1 MSVIQLAFD
10 MSVDP
15 VYRWENFFIS
25 SSNSEAITWIRQ
37 WPRWR
42 SRALIIN
49 GPAFSGKTHIAHLW
63 RSESKACFAEINHL
77 IFEDLSRYVEAN
89 PFLIIEDIG
98 PQCDETKLLHL
109 YNLIQEHEGYIL
121 FTTNTPP
128 SEWNIKLSDLD
139 SRLKAIPLV
148 NIHEPDD
155 ELLKAL
161 MIKRFSDCQL
171 RVPDRVV
178 SYLTKHMERS
188 YEAVEILCSSL
199 DRQSLEQKRSLTLP
213 FAREVL
219 LLK

>member
-1 MSVIQLAFD
+1 MSVVQLAFD

-15 VYRWENFFIS
+15 VYRWENYFIS
-25 SSNSEAITWIRQ
+25 SSNSEVITWVRQ

-42 SRALIIN
+42 SRALIVC
-49 GPAFSGKTHIAHLW
+49 GPQFSGKTHVAHLW
-63 RSESKACFAEINHL
+63 RSESKACFAEMDHIQ
-77 IFEDLSRYVEAN
+77 FEDLARYVEAN
-89 PFLIIEDIG
+89 PFLIIEDIN
-98 PQCDETKLLHL
+98 QRVDETKLLHL

-128 SEWNIKLSDLD
+128 SHWNIKLSDLD

-148 NIHEPDD
+148 TIQQPDD

-171 RVPDRVV
+171 RVPERVV
-178 SYLTKHMERS
+178 NYLSKHMERS

-199 DRQSLEQKRSLTLP
+199 DRQSLEQKRGLTLP